1 LSSDLQSLR
10 HVAKQTNGSA
20 QLAKPPATVDRRAV
34 ESFLYMEAR
43 LADEH
48 RYEDWEALWT
58 DDAIYWVPI
67 GGDDTDP
74 ERNVSLIYDNRN
86 RLRTRI
92 ALLLTGERYAQV
104 PQSGL
109 VRVISNIEIEGQE
122 PDGDIIVRANFVL
135 VESRREILTWAGR
148 NTYRL
153 RPVGDSF
160 ALAAKKVVLAH
171 SSEPVHKIAFIL

>member
-1 LSSDLQSLR
+1 LASDLKSLVPTR
-10 HVAKQTNGSA
+10 ANGSSELSA
-20 QLAKPPATVDRRAV
+20 VSPQIDRQAV
-34 ESFLYMEAR
+34 ENFLYFEAR

-48 RYEDWEALWT
+48 RYEDWEGLWT

-67 GGDDTDP
+67 GGDNTDP
-74 ERNVSLIYDNRN
+74 EKEVSLIYDNRN

-92 ALLLTGERYAQV
+92 GLLLTGERYAQV
-104 PQSGL
+104 PQSSL
-109 VRVISNIEIEGQE
+109 VRVISNIEIQGQE
-122 PDGDIIVRANFVL
+122 LDGDVIVRANFVL
-135 VESRREILTWAGR
+135 VESRREIITWAGR

-153 RPVGDSF
+153 RPTGDSF

>member
-1 LSSDLQSLR
+1 LASDLKSLR
-10 HVAKQTNGSA
+10 RAPAHANGSSH
-20 QLAKPPATVDRRAV
+20 LSPLSPEVDRQSV
-34 ESFLYMEAR
+34 EDFLYFEAR

-48 RYEDWEALWT
+48 RYEEWEALWT

-67 GGDDTDP
+67 GGDDSDP
-74 ERNVSLIYDNRN
+74 EREVSLIYDNRN

-109 VRVISNIEIEGQE
+109 VRVISNIEIQGQE
-122 PDGDIIVRANFVL
+122 PDGDVIVRANFVL
-135 VESRREILTWAGR
+135 VESRREIITWAGR

-153 RPVGDSF
+153 RPTEGGF
-160 ALAAKKVVLAH
+160 ALAAKKIVLAH

>member
-10 HVAKQTNGSA
+10 REPTRTNGSGHLSKLSSA
-20 QLAKPPATVDRRAV
+20 VDRSAI

-74 ERNVSLIYDNRN
+74 ERTVSLIYDNRN

-92 ALLLTGERYAQV
+92 GLLLTGDRFAQV
-104 PQSGL
+104 PKSGL
-109 VRVISNIEIEGQE
+109 VRVISNIEVEGQE
-122 PDGDIIVRANFVL
+122 ADGDVIVRANFIL

-153 RPVGDSF
+153 RPVADGF

-171 SSEPVHKIAFIL
+171 SSEPVRKIAFIL